1 MLTKPFH
8 GCELKKIKK
17 SEALQV
23 FFFFLI
29 CVSLNVLAVT
39 AT

>member
-23 FFFFLI
+23 FFFLI